1 MFTSEYHYKQ
11 THMIMQCDLENG
23 IEMGK
28 KAVTNARLILEN
40 YMARH
45 PDFEILFDVT
55 EVDPTAPEFI
65 RKMMD
70 STIKAGVGPMASVA
84 GGLAEVAT
92 DAMYSF
98 GSQKVIANNGGDIS
112 IQGKMEAK
120 VGLYGGK
127 NEMAERVGFMIKP
140 EELPLGICTSAG
152 VVGHS
157 ISLGDADAV
166 VVFSASAFLSDA
178 AATACA
184 NLVKLGDPEASIQN
198 ALEKAE
204 TIDGVTGCLVF
215 AGSLVGKTGRLPEM
229 VEVID
234 SDL

>member
-1 MFTSEYHYKQ
+1 
-11 THMIMQCDLENG
+11 MIMQCDTENG
-23 IEMGK
+23 MEMGK
-28 KAVTNARLILEN
+28 KAVTNARLVLEK
-40 YMARH
+40 YIARH
-45 PDFEILFDVT
+45 PDFEILFEVT
-55 EVDPTAPEFI
+55 EVDPDAPEFI
-65 RKMMD
+65 RKMVK
-70 STIKAGVGPMASVA
+70 SGIKAGVGPMASVA

-92 DAMYSF
+92 DAMYSV
-98 GSQKVIANNGGDIS
+98 GSQRGIANNGGDIS
-112 IQGKMEAK
+112 IQGTMGATI
-120 VGLYGGK
+120 GLFGGK
-127 NEMAERVGFMIKP
+127 NKVAERVGFRIEP
-140 EELPLGICTSAG
+140 EELPIGVCSSAG
-152 VVGHS
+152 EVGHS

-184 NLVKLGDPEASIQN
+184 NLVRLGDPEGSIQN

-204 TIDGVTGCLVF
+204 TIEGVTGCLVF